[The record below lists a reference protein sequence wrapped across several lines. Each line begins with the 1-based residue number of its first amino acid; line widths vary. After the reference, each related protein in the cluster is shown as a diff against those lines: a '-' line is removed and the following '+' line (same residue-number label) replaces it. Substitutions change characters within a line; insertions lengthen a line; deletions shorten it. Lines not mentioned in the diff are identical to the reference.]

1 MFKDS
6 GNYAELMRQ
15 TPSKAPKTPS
25 KALDLTTPRKEAQEP
40 PVEPPVDFEVQP
52 TIQPT
57 IQPTVQ
63 PTVQPANIVV
73 KRGTIDGLVFVLSQ
87 GEDPDEDHLRDYFVL
102 SELLKPLYVRVMVDV
117 ELSYLVQWIWSN
129 LHPSGVKSAAQV
141 SLLFRG
147 AVASGTIMDFDRL

>member
-1 MFKDS
+1 
-6 GNYAELMRQ
+6 MRQ

-25 KALDLTTPRKEAQEP
+25 KALDLTTPRKETEEP
-40 PVEPPVDFEVQP
+40 PVEPPVDFEEQP
-52 TIQPT
+52 
-57 IQPTVQ
+57 VQ
-63 PTVQPANIVV
+63 PTVQPCQANIVI

-129 LHPSGVKSAAQV
+129 LHPSGVKSAA
-141 SLLFRG
+141 
-147 AVASGTIMDFDRL
+147 